1 MLQRTR
7 SGERSKWNANQ
18 NRIDNILKNKGDEYG
33 TGQGTTPTDLT
44 HIKKITKI
52 LFSQRLWD
60 HE

>member
-18 NRIDNILKNKGDEYG
+18 DRIDNILKNKGDEYG
-33 TGQGTTPTDLT
+33 IGQGTTPIDLT
-44 HIKKITKI
+44 HIKKSLKYYS
-52 LFSQRLWD
+52 SQRLWD